1 MALRSEGFG
10 APARDDEN
18 RIDAVAPLSKT
29 RHPRLPKRR
38 PGSGLHAE
46 RLVSGGARV
55 TGPRSP
61 GAVPRVIFLGGN
73 GHATARLDPARRVL
87 AGLAGPGAPPPFTLV
102 DVPYPGFEDR
112 PRARNLDAFLAAIAE
127 SIRSQIDG
135 EDEGAGR
142 VLVYATGIGGLL
154 ALCLRARGELAGVP
168 LLLQAPVLWG
178 LEHRLMPRVMR
189 MGLAQVAL
197 RRAFAS
203 PLFQARFARKHFQA
217 PPSPEVRARFF
228 EGYARCGA
236 LPDFFA
242 WLTPALLRRLEADFA
257 ARPEAL
263 RRVTVWWGERDT
275 VVPPREMA
283 WTEAAL
289 GVTWPARRFP
299 AWGHYPMIDDPPG
312 WVRALSDA
320 VETASPLPGPVGPEA
335 R

>member
-1 MALRSEGFG
+1 MLR
-10 APARDDEN
+10 
-18 RIDAVAPLSKT
+18 V
-29 RHPRLPKRR
+29 
-38 PGSGLHAE
+38 
-46 RLVSGGARV
+46 V
-55 TGPRSP
+55 
-61 GAVPRVIFLGGN
+61 FLGGN
-73 GHATARLDPARRVL
+73 GHASARLGPARRALAEL
-87 AGLAGPGAPPPFTLV
+87 AGSRGRPPFTIF
-102 DVPYPGFEDR
+102 DVPYPGFEGR
-112 PRARNLDAFLAAIAE
+112 PRAGSFDEFLAAVAD
-127 SIRSQIDG
+127 SIRAPRTG
-135 EDEGAGR
+135 EGNEEEDAGPS
-142 VLVYATGIGGLL
+142 LVYATGIGGLL

-168 LLLQAPVLWG
+168 ILLQAPVLWG
-178 LEHRLMPRVMR
+178 LARRLMPRVMR

-203 PLFQARFARKHFQA
+203 PLFQARFARKHFRV
-217 PPSPEVRARFF
+217 PPDPDVRARFF

-263 RRVTVWWGERDT
+263 REITAWWGERDT
-275 VVPPREMA
+275 IVPVRELA

-289 GVTWPARRFP
+289 GVRWPVRLFP

-320 VETASPLPGPVGPEA
+320 VETASPLPGPVDPEA

>member
-1 MALRSEGFG
+1 M
-10 APARDDEN
+10 
-18 RIDAVAPLSKT
+18 
-29 RHPRLPKRR
+29 
-38 PGSGLHAE
+38 
-46 RLVSGGARV
+46 
-55 TGPRSP
+55 
-61 GAVPRVIFLGGN
+61 PRVVFLGGN
-73 GHATARLDPARRVL
+73 GHAAARLDPARRAL
-87 AGLAGPGAPPPFTLV
+87 AGLAGPGAHPPFTLF

-112 PRARNLDAFLAAIAE
+112 PRAESFDHFLAAVAE
-127 SIRSQIDG
+127 SIRAHG
-135 EDEGAGR
+135 ADEGTGPS
-142 VLVYATGIGGLL
+142 LVYATGIGGLL

-178 LEHRLMPRVMR
+178 LAHRLMPRVMR

-203 PLFQARFARKHFQA
+203 PRFQARFARKHFRE
-217 PPSPEVRARFF
+217 PPDPAVRASFF
-228 EGYARCGA
+228 EGYARCAA

-242 WLTPALLRRLEADFA
+242 WLTPALLRWLEADFA

-263 RRVTVWWGERDT
+263 REIAIWWGERDT
-275 VVPPREMA
+275 IVPVRELA

-289 GVTWPARRFP
+289 GVTWPVRLFP

-320 VETASPLPGPVGPEA
+320 VETAAPLSGRIDPEA